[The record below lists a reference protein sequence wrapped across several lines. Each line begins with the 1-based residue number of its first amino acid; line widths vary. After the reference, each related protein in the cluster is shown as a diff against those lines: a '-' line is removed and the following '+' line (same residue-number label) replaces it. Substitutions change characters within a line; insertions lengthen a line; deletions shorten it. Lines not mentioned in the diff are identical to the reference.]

1 MDNITKPS
9 NSELVKQG
17 LKKRYKKEK
26 RFRFYG
32 QLAITISMLFL
43 AFLLFDISSKSVPA
57 FTSTYINL
65 EINFDKSKL
74 RIGDDPTEQD
84 IFEAKYT
91 KLISQAL
98 YAKFPQVKKRKEK
111 RTLRAMISSR
121 AQYDLRQMVIDDKT
135 ILGTKQKIWLLADDD
150 IDSFVKGLIDRNLEQ
165 KLRRVKDNQ
174 VAWIDNLTKNEE
186 IKTSFNLNFFT
197 GGDSREP
204 EQAGIWGALKGSIY
218 MMFITMALSF
228 PIGVM
233 AAIYLEEFAPKN
245 NKWVDII
252 EVNINNL
259 AAVPSIVFGILG
271 LAIYINLFGMP
282 RSAPLVGGMV
292 LFLMTL
298 PTIII
303 ASRAAIKAVPPSLK
317 EAALGLGASK
327 MQTTF
332 HHTVPLAMPGILT
345 GSIIGMAQAL
355 GESAPLLMIGMV
367 AFVADVPAGFL
378 DPSTALP
385 VQIFIWSDSPER
397 AFIAL
402 TSAAIVVL
410 LLFLF
415 VMNLLAIIL
424 RKKLKINY

>member
-1 MDNITKPS
+1 MTQQSKIFLKQNIQNLS
-9 NSELVKQG
+9 H
-17 LKKRYKKEK
+17 KR
-26 RFRFYG
+26 
-32 QLAITISMLFL
+32 
-43 AFLLFDISSKSVPA
+43 
-57 FTSTYINL
+57 
-65 EINFDKSKL
+65 
-74 RIGDDPTEQD
+74 
-84 IFEAKYT
+84 
-91 KLISQAL
+91 L

-135 ILGTKQKIWLLADDD
+135 ILGAKQKIWLLADDD

-174 VAWIDNLTKNEE
+174 VAWIDDLTKNEE

-292 LFLMTL
+292 F
-298 PTIII
+298 
-303 ASRAAIKAVPPSLK
+303 
-317 EAALGLGASK
+317 
-327 MQTTF
+327 
-332 HHTVPLAMPGILT
+332 
-345 GSIIGMAQAL
+345 
-355 GESAPLLMIGMV
+355 
-367 AFVADVPAGFL
+367 
-378 DPSTALP
+378 
-385 VQIFIWSDSPER
+385 IFNDFANHYYR
-397 AFIAL
+397 
-402 TSAAIVVL
+402 
-410 LLFLF
+410 
-415 VMNLLAIIL
+415 
-424 RKKLKINY
+424 